1 MNLIAGLGNPEVK
14 YSNNRH
20 NIGFM
25 VVDKLLEHLSCT
37 FLNKPAFKGNLY
49 KHNDILLLKPQTY
62 MNLSGESVH
71 AVSDYFNPEKIIVIH
86 DDLDLRFGT
95 VKFKYEG
102 GNGGHNGLK
111 SIDAHMGKSYYR
123 VRVGIGKPKDK
134 DRIIFHVLSDFS
146 TSEKKYLDEII
157 DQAATACLHLIDTPL
172 QTVAQRYTLNLNL
185 TNELLI

>member
-1 MNLIAGLGNPEVK
+1 MNLIVGLGNPEVK
-14 YSNNRH
+14 YHNNRH

-25 VVDKLLEHLSCT
+25 VIDKLLEGLSYT
-37 FLNKPAFKGNLY
+37 TLNKPAFRGNLY
-49 KHNDILLLKPQTY
+49 KYHNLLLLKPQTY

-86 DDLDLRFGT
+86 DDLDLRFG
-95 VKFKYEG
+95 VLKFKYEG

-111 SIDAHMGKSYYR
+111 SIDAHIGKSYYR

-134 DRIIFHVLSDFS
+134 DKIISHVLSDFS
-146 TSEKKYLDEII
+146 TREKKYLDEII
-157 DQAATACLHLIDTPL
+157 DQAARACLHLIEMPL
-172 QTVAQRYTLNLNL
+172 QTVAQRDSLNLKL